1 VATEAPPLKMY
12 QSFPLNKIC
21 RYAEFFLC
29 VGLAAVR
36 LTHRF
41 KAATPRR
48 TTQLNEEKLCQLLAN
63 QTRALQKKRSQA
75 ASHAHHLPIKPL
87 QSQASLRVPETVAQ
101 VQTSSQRKTGMAAT
115 AVIQVMVAQH
125 VLVVQNSA
133 LQTPMP
139 LALYA
144 PRVHSL
150 KLVLQKLMVTQ
161 VARHTAT
168 AMKELLA
175 KTAVDTRVAQSV
187 QAMVAMIVHLAV
199 TVTHV
204 LHTATAMTAVL
215 VVETAQLMGKVAT
228 AGFLVMGLAD
238 LVQLPVVATL
248 AK

>member
-1 VATEAPPLKMY
+1 
-12 QSFPLNKIC
+12 
-21 RYAEFFLC
+21 
-29 VGLAAVR
+29 
-36 LTHRF
+36 
-41 KAATPRR
+41 
-48 TTQLNEEKLCQLLAN
+48 LNEEKLCQLLAN
-63 QTRALQKKRSQA
+63 QTRALQKRQLRVVN
-75 ASHAHHLPIKPL
+75 HAHHLQIRPP
-87 QSQASLRVPETVAQ
+87 QRQAFLRVPETAAQ
-101 VQTSSQRKTGMAAT
+101 VQTSSQRKTAA
-115 AVIQVMVAQH
+115 V
-125 VLVVQNSA
+125 VVQNSGQA
-133 LQTPMP
+133 ATAGFLVMSAANLRTLMP
-139 LALYA
+139 HAHHA

-168 AMKELLA
+168 AMTELLA

-187 QAMVAMIVHLAV
+187 QAMVAMIVRLAVTVRHMV

-228 AGFLVMGLAD
+228 AGFRVMGLAD